1 MNKKTIL
8 TIIAIVALIGSIVLG
23 VFTDI
28 GNDLPAIGISALSLS
43 MLIILTYKKS
53 EKKDGV
59 TIASIICM
67 VIAGFAAGFAEMS
80 EDTFSKLTA
89 AVVAVVSLI
98 VSILIPIISNAL
110 SKKKIEWKHC

>member
-1 MNKKTIL
+1 MNKKTVF

-28 GNDLPAIGISALSLS
+28 GNDLPAIGLSALSLGA
-43 MLIILTYKKS
+43 LIILTYKKS

-59 TIASIICM
+59 TIASIVCM
-67 VIAGFAAGFAEMS
+67 VIAGFAAAFAEMS

-98 VSILIPIISNAL
+98 ISILIPVISNAL
-110 SKKKIEWKHC
+110 SKKKTE

>member
-1 MNKKTIL
+1 MNKKTVF

-43 MLIILTYKKS
+43 VLIILTYKKS
-53 EKKDGV
+53 EKKDSV
-59 TIASIICM
+59 TIASIVCM

-80 EDTFSKLTA
+80 EDTFAKLTA

-98 VSILIPIISNAL
+98 VSILIPVITNAL
-110 SKKKIEWKHC
+110 SKKKTE

>member
-8 TIIAIVALIGSIVLG
+8 TIIAVVALIGSIVLG

-43 MLIILTYKKS
+43 ILIILTYKKS

-59 TIASIICM
+59 TIASIVCM

-89 AVVAVVSLI
+89 TVVALVTLI
-98 VSILIPIISNAL
+98 VSILIPIISKAL
-110 SKKKIEWKHC
+110 SKKTE

>member
-1 MNKKTIL
+1 MKKKTIF
-8 TIIAIVALIGSIVLG
+8 TIIAIVALIGGIVLG

-28 GNDLPAIGISALSLS
+28 GNDLPAIGLSALGLGT
-43 MLIILTYKKS
+43 LIILTYKKS

-67 VIAGFAAGFAEMS
+67 VIAGFAAAFAEMS
-80 EDTFSKLTA
+80 EETFSKLTA
-89 AVVAVVSLI
+89 AIVAVVSLI

-110 SKKKIEWKHC
+110 SKKKIE